1 MGKKTCLLVMPLH
14 FYSFGRIIA
23 DGLEAM
29 GYNVTSANDE
39 YPQSPFG
46 RVLAKLDLPV
56 ARWWTRRVFAERFLA
71 AGRWDLIVI
80 IKGRGIGPALVGDLK
95 AKADRVVGYH
105 FDALAYDRASER
117 WGAAVDRVSTF
128 DYRDAREKGWPVVE
142 LFSAQA
148 PISPSPPIRYRI
160 SAIQR
165 NHSDRLAYLDR
176 VLGVLGTEDS
186 FVFLFEKGVIS
197 LTVNALRNPKLYWKW
212 RKHISF
218 KPLPYD
224 KYLAA
229 LAASDFTLDY
239 AHPLQTGAT
248 MRCFEALAM
257 GVKLITNNPH
267 TVESPH
273 FGPHNTVVHTLADS
287 PGAIPAAVE
296 RLRGRRPPVV
306 QRSPA
311 QFLSE
316 VIGEASPAA
325 LETDQAVGAGPASSQ
340 SRAYSVPS

>member
-1 MGKKTCLLVMPLH
+1 MSKKTCLLVMPLH

-23 DGLEAM
+23 EGLEAM
-29 GYNVTSANDE
+29 GYEVATANDE

-46 RVLAKLDLPV
+46 RILAKLDLPV
-56 ARWWTRRVFAERFLA
+56 ARWWTRRVFARRFLA
-71 AGRWDLIVI
+71 GERRDLVLI
-80 IKGRGIGPALVGDLK
+80 IKGRGVGPELVADLK
-95 AKADRVVGYH
+95 AGSDRVVGYH

-117 WGAAVDRVSTF
+117 WGGAVDRVSTF

-142 LFSAQA
+142 LFSAQ
-148 PISPSPPIRYRI
+148 PPMVPPPPIRYRL

-176 VLGVLGTEDS
+176 VLGVLGAEDS
-186 FVFLFEKGVIS
+186 FVFLYEKGLLS
-197 LTVNALRNPKLYWKW
+197 LTVNALRNPRLYWKW

-218 KPLPYD
+218 KALPYD
-224 KYLAA
+224 QYVTA

-273 FGPHNTVVHTLADS
+273 FGPDNTVVHTLADTPS
-287 PGAIPAAVE
+287 DLPAQVE
-296 RLRGRRPPVV
+296 KLRGRRPAAV
-306 QRSPA
+306 QRSPGR
-311 QFLSE
+311 FLAE
-316 VIGEASPAA
+316 VIGSASSAAPEAPH
-325 LETDQAVGAGPASSQ
+325 AVGTGPASSQ
-340 SRAYSVPS
+340 SRAHSVPS